1 MKAKIIDWR
10 PRVSPNQVSFCG
22 NAIFPL
28 SFLIRFMPGLLII
41 YNDINV
47 KKDSMVTAAVV
58 VHLYLLSIAEFET
71 LCHVLLNTTD
81 WMESEISV
89 GYGHRRQLTQ
99 DCTST

>member
-1 MKAKIIDWR
+1 
-10 PRVSPNQVSFCG
+10 
-22 NAIFPL
+22 
-28 SFLIRFMPGLLII
+28 
-41 YNDINV
+41 
-47 KKDSMVTAAVV
+47 MVTAAVV